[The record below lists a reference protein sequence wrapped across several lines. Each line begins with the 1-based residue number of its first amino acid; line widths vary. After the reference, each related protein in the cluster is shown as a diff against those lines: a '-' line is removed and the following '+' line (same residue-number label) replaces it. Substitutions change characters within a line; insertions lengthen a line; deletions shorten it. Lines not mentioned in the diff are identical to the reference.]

1 VPRSRRPWP
10 APTAT
15 PAATCSYNQDLFSG
29 TDAGL
34 SLAQQAQLGGLL
46 KTADRGGLP
55 IRVAII
61 GGRTDLGSVSELWR
75 SPRSY
80 ARFLG
85 IELSLAFNQRLLVV
99 MPNGLGINWPGHP
112 TAPAY
117 AALSRVAIGPG
128 PGGLLAASE
137 TAVRTLAA
145 ASGVKLPGRVAA
157 ESAASATSPAPN
169 FTLSDESGRP
179 VSLRSR
185 RGKVV
190 ILAFNDAECTTIC
203 PMTTTAMLD
212 AKAIL
217 GRAGSQVQ
225 LLGVEANPHATSLE
239 DVASYSQL
247 HGLLGHWHFLT
258 GSLPQLGRVWN
269 AYKVQAEI
277 ENGLIAHTPALFVIS
292 PQGREAK
299 VYITQQSYA
308 AIGQFGQVLAREA
321 ASLLPGH
328 PPVDARLSYA
338 PIAGIS
344 PAATVSLPRAGGG
357 RVTLG
362 PGRTAHLQMFF
373 ATW

>member
-1 VPRSRRPWP
+1 
-10 APTAT
+10 
-15 PAATCSYNQDLFSG
+15 L
-29 TDAGL
+29 
-34 SLAQQAQLGGLL
+34 
-46 KTADRGGLP
+46 
-55 IRVAII
+55 
-61 GGRTDLGSVSELWR
+61 
-75 SPRSY
+75 RSY
-80 ARFLG
+80 
-85 IELSLAFNQRLLVV
+85 
-99 MPNGLGINWPGHP
+99 
-112 TAPAY
+112 
-117 AALSRVAIGPG
+117 
-128 PGGLLAASE
+128 
-137 TAVRTLAA
+137 
-145 ASGVKLPGRVAA
+145 
-157 ESAASATSPAPN
+157 
-169 FTLSDESGRP
+169 
-179 VSLRSR
+179 